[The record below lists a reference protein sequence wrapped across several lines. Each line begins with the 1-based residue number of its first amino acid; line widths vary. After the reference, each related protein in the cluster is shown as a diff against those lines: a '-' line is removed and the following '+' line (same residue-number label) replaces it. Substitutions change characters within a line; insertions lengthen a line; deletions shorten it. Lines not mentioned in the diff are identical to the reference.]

1 MDEAEA
7 RVILADI
14 VGALRALSYDALVA
28 RHLAQVE
35 AYEVSGASGAA
46 YQVEV
51 EAFWDDPRKPDRDL
65 RVMAAIDD
73 GRGWRSLSPLTE
85 SFIVAPGGEF
95 VGE

>member
-1 MDEAEA
+1 MDDAEA
-7 RVILADI
+7 GAILAQ
-14 VGALRALSYDALVA
+14 VVAGLRALAYDELVA

-35 AYEVSGASGAA
+35 AYEVTGASGAE

-51 EAFWDDPRKPDRDL
+51 EAFWDDPRKPHGDL

-73 GRGWRSLSPLTE
+73 GRGWRSLSPLTD
-85 SFIVAPGGEF
+85 SFIVAPGGGL